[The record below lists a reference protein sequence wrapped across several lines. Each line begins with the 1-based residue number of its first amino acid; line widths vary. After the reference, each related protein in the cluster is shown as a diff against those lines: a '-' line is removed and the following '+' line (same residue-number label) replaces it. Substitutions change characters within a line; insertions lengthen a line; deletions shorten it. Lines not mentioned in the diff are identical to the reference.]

1 MKTGQLQI
9 IDGKAVKA
17 KSAQASPEAI
27 KRRLKQQSAVLE
39 MGITPEVLEAIVEEF
54 YTRVRAHSVLRPLF
68 DEPIE
73 DRWPEHL
80 EKMKSFWLSIAL
92 NAGTYSGK
100 PVPAHQV
107 LIDVEPWHFEI
118 WLDLFTQTVQDTTQ
132 SEAATEFLTGRA
144 ARIGKTLKTAMF
156 RGEGA

>member
-1 MKTGQLQI
+1 METGQLQI

-39 MGITPEVLEAIVEEF
+39 MGITPEVLEEIVEEF
-54 YTRVRAHSVLRPLF
+54 YARVKAHPVLRPLF
-68 DEPIE
+68 DEPID

-107 LIDVEPWHFEI
+107 LKTVEPWHFDI
-118 WLDLFTQTVQDTTQ
+118 WLDLFQRTVQDITQ